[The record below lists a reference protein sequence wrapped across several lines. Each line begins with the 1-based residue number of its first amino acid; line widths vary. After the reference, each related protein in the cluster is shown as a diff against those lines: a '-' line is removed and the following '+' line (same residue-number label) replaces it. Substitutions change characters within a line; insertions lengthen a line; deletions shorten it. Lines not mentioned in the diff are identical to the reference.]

1 MFKLLIGLSAII
13 ISILF
18 SYQIIQQA
26 IKKEKKENKVY
37 SYKGV

>member
-1 MFKLLIGLSAII
+1 MFELLIGLSAII

-18 SYQIIQQA
+18 SYQVIQQA
-26 IKKEKKENKVY
+26 ITKEKKENKVY